1 MSKLEELKNKICFG
15 DYSDEEWNEINSEVQ
30 EEFKNASDDEKQDFI
45 DSGAGNLLE
54 QIIEYME

>member
-1 MSKLEELKNKICFG
+1 MSKLEELKNKIFFG
-15 DYSDEEWNEINSEVQ
+15 DHSDEEWNEINSEVQ
-30 EEFKNASDDEKQDFI
+30 EEFKKASDDEKQDFI